1 MLNFQIFGTIPA
13 IFPLLIYSL
22 ILSWSEIYFVWFLL
36 FKWAT
41 CFSSSRMWSSLIN
54 VPCKLEK
61 NVYSAVFQGNCM
73 FLSVISTWL
82 IMFFRSIISLN
93 LIHPF
98 YLPILKV
105 LCWNLQLESWN
116 YIYIY
121 SSSINCCL
129 IYFDNLLLGTFKII
143 CSAFSCVKTEWWLPR
158 SSRVRQTP
166 TVCFTLTFNN
176 SFISGILIFSKSLVI
191 SNKVT
196 LKFISNYDSMST
208 PLYPVLVHKHINYLK
223 FSKLLD

>member
-1 MLNFQIFGTIPA
+1 MQT
-13 IFPLLIYSL
+13 
-22 ILSWSEIYFVWFLL
+22 WEKCL
-36 FKWAT
+36 FC
-41 CFSSSRMWSSLIN
+41 CFSRQLYVFISNIHLIDN
-54 VPCKLEK
+54 
-61 NVYSAVFQGNCM
+61 VFQVN
-73 FLSVISTWL
+73 
-82 IMFFRSIISLN
+82 
-93 LIHPF
+93 
-98 YLPILKV
+98 YILKSYPSILPTYPESIV
-105 LCWNLQLESWN
+105 LKSPIGVMKL
-116 YIYIY
+116 YIY

-158 SSRVRQTP
+158 SSRVRQKP
-166 TVCFTLTFNN
+166 TICFTLTFNN
-176 SFISGILIFSKSLVI
+176 SFITGILIFSKSLVI